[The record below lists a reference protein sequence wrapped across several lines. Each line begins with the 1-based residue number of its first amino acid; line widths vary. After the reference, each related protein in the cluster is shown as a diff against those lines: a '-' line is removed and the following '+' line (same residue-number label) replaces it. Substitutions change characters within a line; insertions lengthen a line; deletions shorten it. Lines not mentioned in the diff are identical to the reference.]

1 MNKTLIKLDK
11 VWKTY
16 IMGSEKVNAL
26 KGISFDVKNNEF
38 IVIVGPSG
46 SGKSTMMNL
55 VGCLDIPTQG
65 TVFLDG
71 KDISELNESS
81 LAKVRGKKIG
91 FVFQKFNLIPTL
103 TAVDNVALPSL
114 FQGGKLN
121 EKAKKLLTFVGLQNR
136 LTHKPNELSGGEQQ
150 RVAIARSL
158 INDPDIILADEPTGN
173 LDTKTGNTVMDI
185 FKELH
190 KQGKTIIF
198 VTHNPI
204 LEQYA
209 QRILRIKDG
218 QVKEE
223 NKSRK
228 IRGGK
233 K

>member
-1 MNKTLIKLDK
+1 
-11 VWKTY
+11 
-16 IMGSEKVNAL
+16 MGSEKVNAL

>member
-1 MNKTLIKLDK
+1 
-11 VWKTY
+11 
-16 IMGSEKVNAL
+16 MGSEKVNAL

-233 K
+233 KWI